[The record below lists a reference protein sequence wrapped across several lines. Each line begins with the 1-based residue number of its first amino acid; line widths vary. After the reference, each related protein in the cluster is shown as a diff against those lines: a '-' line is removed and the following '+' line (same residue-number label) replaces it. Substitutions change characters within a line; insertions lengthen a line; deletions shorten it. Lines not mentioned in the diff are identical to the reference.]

1 MADELRIREV
11 LLNII
16 SNAVKFTK
24 DGGTISFVAKN
35 CPGSDEHHIIV
46 RYRISDTGIGM
57 SKEFLNRIFDELV
70 RKMVEQEPVIR
81 EPDWEWRLLR
91 NM

>member
-24 DGGTISFVAKN
+24 DGGTISFAAEN
-35 CPGSDEHHIIV
+35 APGNDENHIIV

-57 SKEFLNRIFDELV
+57 SEEFQTRIFDEFS
-70 RKMVEQEPVIR
+70 
-81 EPDWEWRLLR
+81 
-91 NM
+91 